1 MQLNYILINARKC
14 DRIKNI
20 TEEDTK
26 NYLVLPFIKYLGYD
40 IHDPND
46 LRYEFICDMH
56 ENGSRRVDC
65 AIVDDLG
72 KPLIIIEIKAT
83 GKNLSLHVGQVK
95 SYLVSSGA
103 KYAILTNGIE
113 YYLFC
118 SSQIDSD
125 FYLKDKYYSFNILE
139 LSMND
144 YNTIRELE
152 KSIIKPQITEITT
165 AITEETAR
173 DITGMNEFC
182 KNKNTYDVVGRTTHE
197 LYNEYLKFC
206 IDNEIFPISLIAWSK
221 KMNKIFNTKVIAKRI
236 NGDIKRVFV

>member
-14 DRIKNI
+14 ERMTNI

-56 ENGSRRVDC
+56 EKGSRRVDC
-65 AIVDDLG
+65 AIVNDFG
-72 KPLIIIEIKAT
+72 KPLIIIEIKAIE
-83 GKNLSLHVGQVK
+83 KDLSLHVGQVK

-118 SSQIDSD
+118 SNQIDSD

-144 YNTIRELE
+144 YNIIRELE
-152 KSIIKPQITEITT
+152 KSIIKPQLIEKITETP
-165 AITEETAR
+165 R
-173 DITGMNEFC
+173 DITGMDEFC
-182 KNKNTYDVVGRTTHE
+182 KNKTPYDVVGRTTHE
-197 LYNEYLKFC
+197 LYDEYLNFC
-206 IDNEIFPISLIAWSK
+206 IDNGISSISLIAWSK